1 MNASW
6 IAVILIDI
14 AGSILTL
21 GIAIWCAIL
30 SREWSKKKP
39 DDIFRHYI
47 FLLTLAIVFFAISRS
62 FGHLVKQILLLN
74 HMGSIWR
81 QVSPFSGAINSTA
94 FVVIFAFGIYFHR
107 FQKVHLE
114 IEKYKNNLEEM
125 IAFRTAELEDAN
137 LTLENVLNSS
147 NPICITSV
155 DHVLLMANNAY
166 YSIWPK
172 VEGGPDR
179 VKCYDSRPG
188 SFCNTDD
195 CPLKQI
201 VGGKEEVALE
211 VSKETN
217 GRLAE
222 FIVTARS
229 FRDAGGRLVGIV
241 ESFQDISDRKKAE
254 SALASE
260 RERLAITLRSIGD
273 GVITT
278 DLDHKIVL
286 INKITEQLTGWSQ
299 QEANGRPVQEV
310 FNIINQKSG
319 KPCDSLVD
327 RVIASGKI
335 VGLADHTALIAKDGT
350 RYIIEDSGAPI
361 FDKESKIIGTVIVFR
376 DVTEERRTAEEL
388 LKVKKLESVG
398 VLAGGIA
405 HDFNNILAAILG
417 NIELA
422 GMSIDLTSE
431 AYPLLQDAK
440 KASLR
445 AKDLTQQLLTFS
457 KGGDPVKKT
466 TLIGETITESANF
479 VLHGSP
485 ISCQF
490 SIPADLWLV
499 DIDSGQIS
507 QVIQNL
513 VLNAKHAMPEG
524 GEIRINCSNIANM
537 KSETPLRLPGK
548 AYIKITVQDTGC
560 GITDKYLERLFDP
573 YFTTK
578 QEGSGLGLAIT
589 HSIINKH
596 NGHIAVQSKMGEGTI
611 FTIYLPAS
619 DKQITHDPTK
629 EAHKPETI
637 KAKILVMDDE
647 RAVRSIA
654 KHILGYLGHEVL
666 QAENGKEA
674 IEIFNEHRKGGKPVD
689 VIIMDLTIP
698 GGMGGKDAIQEILN
712 IDSEAKVIVSSGYS
726 NDPVMANYREY
737 GFKAAIAKPFL
748 LAELNKTLTDV
759 LSCSKEFY

>member
-1 MNASW
+1 MNVSW
-6 IAVILIDI
+6 VTVIFVDI
-14 AGSILTL
+14 SGSILIL
-21 GIAIWCAIL
+21 GIAYLCAIL
-30 SREWSKKKP
+30 AREWSQKKP

-47 FLLTLAIVFFAISRS
+47 YLLTLAIVFFAVSRS

-74 HMGSIWR
+74 HMGSVWKQI
-81 QVSPFSGAINSTA
+81 SPFSGAINSTT

-107 FQKVHLE
+107 FQKVHLT

-125 IAFRTAELEDAN
+125 IAIRTAELEEAN

-166 YSIWPK
+166 YSVWPK
-172 VEGGPDR
+172 GKGDPDS
-179 VKCYDSRPG
+179 VICYESHPGAFCDS
-188 SFCNTDD
+188 DD

-201 VGGKEEVALE
+201 VDGQEEVLFE
-211 VSKETN
+211 VSKEMN
-217 GRLAE
+217 GALAV
-222 FIVTARS
+222 FIVTAKP
-229 FRDAGGRLVGIV
+229 FRDADGELVGIV
-241 ESFQDISDRKKAE
+241 ENFQDISDRKKAE
-254 SALASE
+254 DALASE
-260 RERLAITLRSIGD
+260 RERLDVTLRSIGD

-278 DLDHKIVL
+278 DLDGKIVL
-286 INKITEQLTGWSQ
+286 INKIAEQITGWNQ
-299 QEANGRPVQEV
+299 QEAIGKPVQEV
-310 FNIINQKSG
+310 FNIIHEKSG
-319 KPCDSLVD
+319 KPCDNPVD
-327 RVIASGKI
+327 KVMASEKI
-335 VGLADHTALIAKDGT
+335 VGLAEHAVLIARDGT

-361 FDKESKIIGTVIVFR
+361 FDKESHIIGTVLVFR
-376 DVTEERRTAEEL
+376 DVTEARRTAAEL
-388 LKVKKLESVG
+388 LKVKKLESIG

-422 GMSIDLTSE
+422 GMSVDSTSE
-431 AYPLLQDAK
+431 AYPLLKEAQ

-445 AKDLTQQLLTFS
+445 AKDLTRQLLTFS

-466 TLIGETITESANF
+466 TYIGKTITESANF

-490 SIPADLWLV
+490 SIPDDLWLV

-524 GEIRINCSNIANM
+524 GEIKISCTNIADI

-548 AYIKITVQDTGC
+548 AYIEIAVQDNGC
-560 GITDKYLERLFDP
+560 GITDKHLEKLFDP

-589 HSIINKH
+589 HSIISKH
-596 NGHIAVQSKMGEGTI
+596 NGHIAVQSKIGKGTI
-611 FTIYLPAS
+611 FTIYLPAA
-619 DKQITHDPTK
+619 DIKIFNDPIK
-629 EAHKPETI
+629 EAYKPETI

-647 RAVRSIA
+647 RDVRSIA
-654 KHILGYLGHEVL
+654 KHMLDYLGHEVL

-674 IEIFNEHRKGGKPVD
+674 IKIFEEYRKTGNPID

-698 GGMGGKDAIQEILN
+698 GGMGGKDAIEEILN
-712 IDSEAKVIVSSGYS
+712 IDPEAEVIVSSGYS
-726 NDPVMANYREY
+726 NDPVMANYRQY
-737 GFKAAIAKPFL
+737 GFKAAIFKPFL
-748 LAELNKTLTDV
+748 LSELDKALTDV
-759 LSCSKEFY
+759 LS